1 MTLSRIPAA
10 IFAALT
16 TATAVQA
23 HDLGD
28 GGAHQH
34 FAEHQGLTALFTNHS
49 WLVLAVAASLIVT
62 GLVLKNWKRS
72 QV

>member
-16 TATAVQA
+16 TATAAQA
-23 HDLGD
+23 HNLGD
-28 GGAHQH
+28 GGAHPH
-34 FAEHQGLTALFTNHS
+34 FAENQGLTALFANHS